1 MSNYQDSLFSDEEI
15 TGQTNLFSDTE
26 EDYNQKAN
34 EPVTCLGMTF
44 ANDDERRIYFRE
56 ELRKK
61 LPELRHIEGFPIGSD
76 DDIINLSDPPYYTA
90 CPNPWL
96 NDFVKEWEEEKKQ
109 LEAEG
114 KRSADFE
121 VTEPYA
127 ADISDIKNDS
137 VYRAHTYHTKVPHT
151 IIMRYL
157 LHYTQPGDIVFD
169 GFAGTGMTGLA
180 CQSCESPTDNVMT
193 KLSFSEDFSKVRL
206 GKRNCIC
213 GDLSP
218 YASLIAY
225 NYNTPIDSKLLSS
238 EVKRILKEMY
248 DEFGWMFTTRIK
260 NIGDCEIKC
269 VVWSDVCVCSNCG
282 EKHVLWEYTV
292 DKKNKS
298 FSGTFKCPNCNSI
311 VNAKDADK
319 AYETVYDS
327 INNNAIIKPLSEPVL
342 VVCVDKK
349 GNRYEVKPN
358 EFDFEVI
365 KKIKDINITT
375 FIPTETLP
383 HGFNLDQP
391 QRSHAIKYFYQFYTK
406 RNLIILSNFLE
417 KINQSA
423 LPSKIKFIFT
433 GMINRST
440 KMNRVHFTKYLNG
453 GTDWDAGH
461 LKGTLYVPSYQV
473 ESSAIAQIGNKLTRY
488 LKAVPMLPQE
498 YSSVIQ
504 VSSACH
510 TKISD
515 SSIDYIFT
523 DPPFGGNIMYSELNL
538 LPESWLRVKT
548 NNREEAII
556 NEVQEKELIQ
566 YYNLMSASWK
576 EFFRILKPGKWMTV
590 EFSNTSASVWNSI
603 QNSLVNAGFIIA
615 NVAALN
621 KGQGGIRSI
630 TTTTAVKQDLAITCY
645 KPSDELT
652 EKFKTSEDLA
662 MNVWDFVEELLCHLP
677 VHLQKG
683 NKTTAV
689 VERSPK
695 ILFDRIISYY
705 VQHGYPVPMN
715 AADFQRGL
723 RERFVER
730 DGMFFTAEQ
739 SLEYDTKRAQTE
751 SYEAAQSMFVG
762 SEAEGIE
769 WLKRE
774 LVEPKTYQDLQP
786 EWMQAL
792 VQTKKGDNLP
802 ELKQIL
808 EENFLKDD
816 EGRWYKPDPEKEADL
831 EKVRARELAR
841 NFKAY
846 VEMAS
851 TPKGKIKEARLEA
864 LRYGFR
870 ECYKEKD
877 FATIVKVAQRLPEA
891 LVMEDDVLL
900 QFYDIAIN
908 RV

>member
-1 MSNYQDSLFSDEEI
+1 MSNYQDSLFSEEEI
-15 TGQTNLFSDTE
+15 IGQKNLFSDIE
-26 EDYNQKAN
+26 NDDSPKAS

-44 ANDDERRIYFRE
+44 ANDDERRSYFRA

-96 NDFVKEWEEEKKQ
+96 NDFIDEWEQEKLQ

-114 KRSADFE
+114 KRQRDI
-121 VTEPYA
+121 VITEPFA
-127 ADISDIKNDS
+127 TDVSEGKNNPIYS
-137 VYRAHTYHTKVPHT
+137 AHSYHTKVPHPA
-151 IIMRYL
+151 IMKLIY
-157 LHYTQPGDIVFD
+157 HYTQPGDIILD
-169 GFAGTGMTGLA
+169 SFAGTGMTGVASGICGLKNDLYENGA
-180 CQSCESPTDNVMT
+180 
-193 KLSFSEDFSKVRL
+193 RH
-206 GKRNCIC
+206 CIC
-213 GDLSP
+213 NDLSP
-218 YASLIAY
+218 IASFISY
-225 NYNTPIDSKLLSS
+225 NLNINNSPELGRFYDIILSI
-238 EVKRILKEMY
+238 ENEYEWMY
-248 DEFGWMFTTRIK
+248 QTKHNENSFGTISF
-260 NIGDCEIKC
+260 
-269 VVWSDVCVCSNCG
+269 VVWSDMIQ
-282 EKHVLWEYTV
+282 
-292 DKKNKS
+292 
-298 FSGTFKCPNCNSI
+298 CPNCGHSVPFWQLFVKYGEGKIADVANCPICSQKILRKNCEKVFETYFDARLNKTQNRVVQKPILITYKYAGKRYTKIPDEFDIQNLNKIAELDNKSWFPIDTLPKGDKMGDPKAKGIFHIHQFYFDRTLFLLSKIWELCTPENWFFVTNAISRNLTKLNRFI
-311 VNAKDADK
+311 VNS
-319 AYETVYDS
+319 YNPFGR
-327 INNNAIIKPLSEPVL
+327 INGPL
-342 VVCVDKK
+342 
-349 GNRYEVKPN
+349 
-358 EFDFEVI
+358 
-365 KKIKDINITT
+365 
-375 FIPTETLP
+375 
-383 HGFNLDQP
+383 
-391 QRSHAIKYFYQFYTK
+391 A
-406 RNLIILSNFLE
+406 
-417 KINQSA
+417 
-423 LPSKIKFIFT
+423 
-433 GMINRST
+433 
-440 KMNRVHFTKYLNG
+440 
-453 GTDWDAGH
+453 
-461 LKGTLYVPSYQV
+461 GTLYIPSEVV
-473 ESSAIAQIGNKLTRY
+473 EQNVFEL
-488 LKAVPMLPQE
+488 LLD
-498 YSSVIQ
+498 
-504 VSSACH
+504 
-510 TKISD
+510 KISDIQNLRFPNAIQTGDALNIPNIKD
-515 SSIDYIFT
+515 SSIDYVFT
-523 DPPFGGNIMYSELNL
+523 DPPFGANIMYSELNFIS
-538 LPESWLRVKT
+538 ESWLRIKT
-548 NNREEAII
+548 NTIDEAIQ
-556 NEVQEKELIQ
+556 NKTQNKSVFDYGDLMEVAFKE
-566 YYNLMSASWK
+566 YY
-576 EFFRILKPGKWMTV
+576 RVLKPGKWMTV
-590 EFSNTSASVWNSI
+590 EFSNTSAAVWNAI
-603 QNSLVNAGFIIA
+603 QRAISQAGFIITS
-615 NVAALN
+615 VSFFD
-621 KGQGGIRSI
+621 KVHGGQKSMRY
-630 TTTTAVKQDLAITCY
+630 TTAVKQDLIISCFKPTEELIY
-645 KPSDELT
+645 KFENNSPER
-652 EKFKTSEDLA
+652 
-662 MNVWDFVEELLCHLP
+662 NVWDFVEELLCHLP

-689 VERSPK
+689 VERSPR
-695 ILFDRIISYY
+695 ILFDRVISYY

-715 AADFQRGL
+715 AADFQREL

-816 EGRWYKPDPEKEADL
+816 DGRWYKPDPEKEADL

-864 LRYGFR
+864 LRFGFR

>member
-1 MSNYQDSLFSDEEI
+1 MNRLFESVYDDAIKDVVYMAKTVPVLLKYRIGTKVFQREL
-15 TGQTNLFSDTE
+15 TNS
-26 EDYNQKAN
+26 
-34 EPVTCLGMTF
+34 
-44 ANDDERRIYFRE
+44 
-56 ELRKK
+56 
-61 LPELRHIEGFPIGSD
+61 
-76 DDIINLSDPPYYTA
+76 
-90 CPNPWL
+90 
-96 NDFVKEWEEEKKQ
+96 
-109 LEAEG
+109 
-114 KRSADFE
+114 DFE
-121 VTEPYA
+121 TLQK
-127 ADISDIKNDS
+127 IS
-137 VYRAHTYHTKVPHT
+137 
-151 IIMRYL
+151 
-157 LHYTQPGDIVFD
+157 
-169 GFAGTGMTGLA
+169 
-180 CQSCESPTDNVMT
+180 
-193 KLSFSEDFSKVRL
+193 KLDYPCWIPSIQLKE
-206 GKRNCIC
+206 G
-213 GDLSP
+213 
-218 YASLIAY
+218 
-225 NYNTPIDSKLLSS
+225 YNTNQPI
-238 EVKRILKEMY
+238 R
-248 DEFGWMFTTRIK
+248 
-260 NIGDCEIKC
+260 
-269 VVWSDVCVCSNCG
+269 SNG
-282 EKHVLWEYTV
+282 
-292 DKKNKS
+292 
-298 FSGTFKCPNCNSI
+298 
-311 VNAKDADK
+311 
-319 AYETVYDS
+319 
-327 INNNAIIKPLSEPVL
+327 
-342 VVCVDKK
+342 
-349 GNRYEVKPN
+349 
-358 EFDFEVI
+358 
-365 KKIKDINITT
+365 
-375 FIPTETLP
+375 
-383 HGFNLDQP
+383 
-391 QRSHAIKYFYQFYTK
+391 IKYVHQFYTK
-406 RNLIILSNFLE
+406 RNLILLSRMYDLIGDDSSLRFWFTSQL
-417 KINQSA
+417 IN
-423 LPSKIKFIFT
+423 LSKL
-433 GMINRST
+433 NRYRPEVSFPY
-440 KMNRVHFTKYLNG
+440 NPLN
-453 GTDWDAGH
+453 
-461 LKGTLYVPSYQV
+461 GTLYIGSQVCESNIFDAYENKLSKIANALSAV
-473 ESSAIAQIGNKLTRY
+473 ESRNVSQTCSATNIPIESN
-488 LKAVPMLPQE
+488 
-498 YSSVIQ
+498 
-504 VSSACH
+504 
-510 TKISD
+510 
-515 SSIDYIFT
+515 SIDYMFV
-523 DPPFGGNIMYSELNL
+523 DPPFGANIMYSDLNSIW
-538 LPESWLRVKT
+538 EGWLKVSTDNK
-548 NNREEAII
+548 EEAII
-556 NEVQEKELIQ
+556 NPVQGKTLFDYQ
-566 YYNLMSASWK
+566 NLMNKSLA
-576 EFFRILKPGKWMTV
+576 EFYRILKPGKWLTM

-603 QNSLVNAGFIIA
+603 QNALQGVGFVVT
-615 NVAALN
+615 NVAALD
-621 KGQGGIRSI
+621 KQQGSFKAV
-630 TTTTAVKQDLAITCY
+630 TTTTAVKQDLVITCY

-695 ILFDRIISYY
+695 ILFDRVISYY

-846 VEMAS
+846 VELAS
-851 TPKGKIKEARLEA
+851 TQKGKIKEARLEA

>member
-1 MSNYQDSLFSDEEI
+1 MSYYQDSLFSEEEI
-15 TGQTNLFSDTE
+15 TGQKNLFSDTANF
-26 EDYNQKAN
+26 DSPKAS

-44 ANDDERRIYFRE
+44 ANDDERRSYFRA

-96 NDFVKEWEEEKKQ
+96 NDFIAEWEKEKLQ
-109 LEAEG
+109 LEADG

-127 ADISDIKNDS
+127 ADVSEGKNNP
-137 VYRAHTYHTKVPHT
+137 VYMAHTYHTKCPHPA
-151 IIMRYL
+151 IMRYI

-169 GFAGTGMTGLA
+169 GFCGTGMTGVAAAA
-180 CQSCESPTDNVMT
+180 CANSKNDIAQRINDEWKVNFD
-193 KLSFSEDFSKVRL
+193 KLPNWGARHA
-206 GKRNCIC
+206 IC

-218 YASLIAY
+218 YAANIASFY
-225 NYNTPIDSKLLSS
+225 NSPVSAELLEK
-238 EVKRILKEMY
+238 EVKRIYQEML
-248 DEFGWMFTTRIK
+248 DECGWMYTTTNLQGKPVGKISF
-260 NIGDCEIKC
+260 
-269 VVWSDVCVCSNCG
+269 VVWSDVMACPNCG
-282 EKHVLWEYTV
+282 EEFVFWHQAV
-292 DKKNKS
+292 DMENKCMKDNFNCPHCNALLSKKNTQSVIETYFDDALGEVQKRVK
-298 FSGTFKCPNCNSI
+298 TVPVI
-311 VNAKDADK
+311 VVAKAG
-319 AYETVYDS
+319 
-327 INNNAIIKPLSEPVL
+327 SE
-342 VVCVDKK
+342 KIQ
-349 GNRYEVKPN
+349 RKPN
-358 EFDFEVI
+358 EYDLELLNRI
-365 KKIKDINITT
+365 ESYKITS
-375 FIPTETLP
+375 FYPTYAHPEGYNTE
-383 HGFNLDQP
+383 QP
-391 QRSHAIKYFYQFYTK
+391 KRSREIFHVHQFFTK
-406 RNLIILSNFLE
+406 RNLIALSKLYEKIEASPLSNSLRY
-417 KINQSA
+417 
-423 LPSKIKFIFT
+423 LFT
-433 GMINRST
+433 GMLILSSQMKRVRVSNPYNRGKGNLS
-440 KMNRVHFTKYLNG
+440 
-453 GTDWDAGH
+453 
-461 LKGTLYVPSYQV
+461 GTLYVPSLPTETSIIDQILERLQTV
-473 ESSAIAQIGNKLTRY
+473 KSALEILIPSKNLLYVNSADDLT
-488 LKAVPMLPQE
+488 
-498 YSSVIQ
+498 
-504 VSSACH
+504 
-510 TKISD
+510 ISD
-515 SSIDYIFT
+515 NAIDYIFT
-523 DPPFGGNIMYSELNL
+523 DPPFGANLNYSELNS
-538 LPESWLRVKT
+538 LPEPWLKVIT
-548 NNREEAII
+548 NNGHEAIE
-556 NEVQEKELIQ
+556 NKAQGKTEHT
-566 YYNLMSASWK
+566 YRDTMTAC
-576 EFFRILKPGKWMTV
+576 FREYFRVLKPGKFMTV
-590 EFSNTSASVWNSI
+590 EFSNTSAAVWNTI
-603 QNSLVNAGFIIA
+603 QNALQSSGFVIT
-615 NVAALN
+615 NVAALD
-621 KGQGGIRSI
+621 KQQGSFKAV
-630 TTTTAVKQDLAITCY
+630 TTTTAVKQDLVITCY

-695 ILFDRIISYY
+695 ILFDRVISYY
-705 VQHGYPVPMN
+705 VQPGYPVPMD
-715 AADFQRGL
+715 AADFQHGL

-739 SLEYDTKRAQTE
+739 SLEYDTKRAKTE

-786 EWMQAL
+786 EWMQVL

-846 VEMAS
+846 VELAS

>member
-1 MSNYQDSLFSDEEI
+1 MSYYQDSLFSEEEI
-15 TGQTNLFSDTE
+15 TGQKNLFSDTE
-26 EDYNQKAN
+26 NDDSQKAS

-44 ANDDERRIYFRE
+44 ANDDERRSYFRA

-96 NDFVKEWEEEKKQ
+96 NDFIAEWEEEKKQ

-127 ADISDIKNDS
+127 ADVSEGKSNPIYN
-137 VYRAHTYHTKVPHT
+137 AHTYHTKVPFLA
-151 IIMRYL
+151 IMRYIM
-157 LHYTQPGDIVFD
+157 HYTQPGDTVFD
-169 GFAGTGMTGLA
+169 GFSGTGMTGVAANFCGSNSVLT
-180 CQSCESPTDNVMT
+180 QLRLNT
-193 KLSFSEDFSKVRL
+193 KSA

-213 GDLSP
+213 SDLSP
-218 YASLIAY
+218 IASSLSASF
-225 NYNTPIDSKLLSS
+225 NSKIDVQAFITKA
-238 EVKRILKEMY
+238 RNILNQLKKEY
-248 DEFGWMFTTRIK
+248 GWMYSVETNTGK
-260 NIGDCEIKC
+260 GEL
-269 VVWSDVCVCSNCG
+269 VYMVWSDVYVCPSCG
-282 EKHVLWEYTV
+282 EE
-292 DKKNKS
+292 
-298 FSGTFKCPNCNSI
+298 I
-311 VNAKDADK
+311 VFCSQMSDLYNGK
-319 AYETVYDS
+319 
-327 INNNAIIKPLSEPVL
+327 INNNFVCPKCHSKQSKKTMNRLFESVYDDAIKDVVYMAKTVPVL
-342 VVCVDKK
+342 LKYRIGTKVFQRELT
-349 GNRYEVKPN
+349 NS
-358 EFDFEVI
+358 DFETLQ
-365 KKIKDINITT
+365 KISKLDYPCW
-375 FIPTETLP
+375 IPSIQLKEGYNT
-383 HGFNLDQP
+383 NQP
-391 QRSHAIKYFYQFYTK
+391 IRSNGIKYVHQFYTK
-406 RNLIILSNFLE
+406 RNLILLSRMYDLIGDDSSLRFWFTSQL
-417 KINQSA
+417 IN
-423 LPSKIKFIFT
+423 LSKL
-433 GMINRST
+433 NRYRPEVSFPY
-440 KMNRVHFTKYLNG
+440 NPLN
-453 GTDWDAGH
+453 
-461 LKGTLYVPSYQV
+461 GTLYIGSQVCESNIFDAYENKLSKIANALSAV
-473 ESSAIAQIGNKLTRY
+473 ESRNVSQTCSATNIPIESN
-488 LKAVPMLPQE
+488 
-498 YSSVIQ
+498 
-504 VSSACH
+504 
-510 TKISD
+510 
-515 SSIDYIFT
+515 SIDYMFV
-523 DPPFGGNIMYSELNL
+523 DPPFGANIMYSDLNSIW
-538 LPESWLRVKT
+538 EGWLKVSTDNK
-548 NNREEAII
+548 EEAII
-556 NEVQEKELIQ
+556 NPVQGKTLFDYQ
-566 YYNLMSASWK
+566 NLMNKSLA
-576 EFFRILKPGKWMTV
+576 EFYRILKPGKWLTM

-603 QNSLVNAGFIIA
+603 QNALQGVGFVVT
-615 NVAALN
+615 NVAALD
-621 KGQGGIRSI
+621 KQQGSFKAV
-630 TTTTAVKQDLAITCY
+630 TTTTAVKQDLVITCY

-695 ILFDRIISYY
+695 ILFDRVISYY

-739 SLEYDTKRAQTE
+739 SLEYDTKRAHTE

-846 VEMAS
+846 VELAS